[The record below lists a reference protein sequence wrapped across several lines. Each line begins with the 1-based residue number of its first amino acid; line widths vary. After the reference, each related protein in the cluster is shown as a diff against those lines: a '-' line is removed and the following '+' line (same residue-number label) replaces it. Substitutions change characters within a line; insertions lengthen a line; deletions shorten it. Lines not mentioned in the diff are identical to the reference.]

1 MFARSSIRQAQPGTA
16 APSLAWHA
24 LSGDAVLASLCSSR
38 QGLSDHEARAR
49 QATYGNNRLP
59 VAPRVSALEILGNQ
73 LRSVVVLLL
82 VAAAALSLAIGDHVE
97 AVAIAVVLVINAGL
111 GFMTDWRARQAMA
124 ALLQLEAP
132 RALVLRDAR
141 LR

>member
-49 QATYGNNRLP
+49 QA
-59 VAPRVSALEILGNQ
+59 
-73 LRSVVVLLL
+73 
-82 VAAAALSLAIGDHVE
+82 
-97 AVAIAVVLVINAGL
+97 
-111 GFMTDWRARQAMA
+111 
-124 ALLQLEAP
+124 P
-132 RALVLRDAR
+132 RALVFRDAR
-141 LR
+141 LRAIAAEHLVPGDVVQLDAGNKVPADVRLIDAAWSACALARRV